1 MQNEAH
7 NLAES
12 LEAALPVALRHIPH
26 RIRDVARELDMS
38 AALSGGIARDLIRI
52 QHGQLY
58 PDQLASELRD
68 FDIMVAGP
76 SRGGKGAGVIFA
88 YELARRLP
96 GQLTINEA
104 FHTATLITSDPLR
117 IDITTARRESYSGPG
132 QLPEVDLLD
141 IDLATDLARRDFTCN
156 ALAIDLSDNYGL
168 LLDPH
173 GGIGDIVDGLV
184 RVLHPASF
192 SDDPTRLMRAIRY
205 SVRLNYDLEPTTRA
219 MYQAAIDNMVLDHIS
234 AERIRYELEC
244 IGREDRWIEI
254 LAALDVSGL
263 LHSISSGLG
272 GVSGYWE
279 LENAQALD
287 IAINNQPE
295 LMQQAQF
302 SRWFVRLAWVLL
314 CVPPERLAAV
324 SERVGLDKRPRE
336 WLLQAQRIIRL
347 EVRQLDEDLPPSKV
361 CERLEKYARQAIA
374 LAMFVLQPA
383 SQHQVGAR
391 RQLKR
396 WLEEYSLVRS
406 ELDGHELLALGLR
419 PGPLVGQI
427 RDTLRYLRLDGIIT
441 SVEEER
447 QQAAELITEHATAG
461 NGQPV
466 ETDEPE
472 DGDDSDDG
480 DEEPAPETADE
491 PDDSGDEE

>member
-1 MQNEAH
+1 VQNEAQ

-38 AALSGGIARDLIRI
+38 VALSGGIVRDLMRIR
-52 QHGQLY
+52 HGQLY
-58 PDQLASELRD
+58 PDQFTAELRD
-68 FDIMVAGP
+68 FDIMVAG
-76 SRGGKGAGVIFA
+76 SGRSGKGAGVIFA

-104 FHTATLITSDPLR
+104 FHTATLVTSDPLR
-117 IDITTARRESYSGPG
+117 IDITTARRESYAGPG
-132 QLPEVDLLD
+132 QLPDVDVLG

-156 ALAIDLSDNYGL
+156 ALAIDLSDDYGKL
-168 LLDPH
+168 IDPH

-192 SDDPTRLMRAIRY
+192 SDDPTRLLRAIRY

-219 MYQAAIDNMVLDHIS
+219 LYQAAIDNMVLDHIS

-244 IGREDRWIEI
+244 ICREDRWIEVM
-254 LAALDVSGL
+254 AALDVSGL
-263 LHSISSGLG
+263 LHSISNGLG

-279 LENAQALD
+279 LEHAQALD

-295 LMQQAQF
+295 LMRQAQF
-302 SRWFVRLAWVLL
+302 SPWFVRLSWVLL
-314 CVPPERLAAV
+314 CVPPERLAVV

-336 WLLQAQRIIRL
+336 WLTQAEKIIRL
-347 EVRQLDEDLPPSKV
+347 DVRHLDEDLPPSKI
-361 CERLEKYARQAIA
+361 CQRLERYARQAIT
-374 LAMFVLQPA
+374 LAMCVLQPA

-396 WLEEYSLVRS
+396 WIEEYSTVRS

-441 SVEEER
+441 TIEEER
-447 QQAAELITEHATAG
+447 QQAAEMITEHATAG

-466 ETDEPE
+466 EPDE
-472 DGDDSDDG
+472 SDDG
-480 DEEPAPETADE
+480 DEGDDETSAEPAGE
-491 PDDSGDEE
+491 PDDSGD